1 MTFAHTHTHT
11 RNPCRSHPLHL
22 KGFSEIIDYSWLWGV
37 TPACN
42 LTTHLSG
49 RNTPPA
55 FWSPIYHP
63 HISVNNQGGMQLVTW
78 KGFGESHVTDQ
89 SSRDAARS
97 LGWFTAQQF
106 VPAQP
111 ESMPSIFFIW
121 SIQGWKYASVKRPPL
136 LRLPVTPG
144 AAHNQPRK
152 KKKRKKKRQSVA
164 VSRESSA
171 EWKGTS
177 YPPTTPISLTLISSV
192 GGYFLGSLCECWVN
206 DSGCVSG
213 AAEAAS
219 FFFFFLC
226 SR

>member
-11 RNPCRSHPLHL
+11 CNPCRSHPLHL
-22 KGFSEIIDYSWLWGV
+22 KGFSEIIDRSLLWGV

-78 KGFGESHVTDQ
+78 KGLSESHVTDQ
-89 SSRDAARS
+89 SSRDAAHS

-152 KKKRKKKRQSVA
+152 KKKKGKKRQSVA

-171 EWKGTS
+171 DWKGTS
-177 YPPTTPISLTLISSV
+177 YPPP
-192 GGYFLGSLCECWVN
+192 FLWL
-206 DSGCVSG
+206 
-213 AAEAAS
+213 
-219 FFFFFLC
+219 
-226 SR
+226 